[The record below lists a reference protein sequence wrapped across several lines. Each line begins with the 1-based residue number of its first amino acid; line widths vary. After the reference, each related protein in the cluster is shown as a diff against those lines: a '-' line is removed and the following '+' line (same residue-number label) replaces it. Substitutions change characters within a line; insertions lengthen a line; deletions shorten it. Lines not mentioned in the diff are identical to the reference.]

1 MDIVKKFLKEYG
13 VVRQQ
18 INSFDNCVLYKIED
32 IVESV
37 GPLYVSGV
45 NNVVI
50 KLKNVRYTVPS
61 KTESNGQVHHLN
73 AEECRLRNFT
83 YASNIY
89 VDFIIKDKNSDNEKI
104 VKEVNIGSIPVMIG
118 STLCNGNENDCVY
131 DPGGYFVISGS
142 EKVIIAQEKMANNEF
157 FIFEKKKNSKSIVEG
172 EIRCLAEEIVKSTT
186 TIKFNI
192 ILGQNYKEYVRISL
206 PYMKNE
212 INIFSI
218 YKYFG
223 VDYPEWLI
231 EKYPVLKNNIVEC
244 DEIEDIKD
252 YFIKNS
258 LYKENE
264 EYIDIQM
271 KNNFLHHTD
280 KPLELLSIIIEKMC
294 IMRYNDKPEDDRD
307 HLKNKR
313 VDMVGCLI
321 ATLFRQ
327 LYKKM
332 LKDIQVSLSKNV
344 VELSIIPT
352 LVKTKII
359 TNGLK
364 YAFAT
369 GNWGINSSFRTGIS
383 QVLNRHSYM
392 STLSHLRRIN
402 SPVGKEGK
410 MVKPRQLHGSHAFRI
425 CPCETPEGHACG
437 LVKNMALTNLITL
450 DSNSEPVKF
459 IVKDF
464 LKDDGDIY
472 IYVNGDYLGNVR
484 SGENIDKK
492 LRDIRRNLDINPEI
506 GITKNEKEIRIYT
519 EGGRSIRPLV
529 VLKDGVYPEVSEE
542 ESWMD
547 LLKTGKIEYIDSS
560 EEECLLIAMT
570 PDDILE
576 RGLSFTHC
584 EIHPCV
590 MLGITSSNIPFP
602 EHNQAPRVVYQCVYE
617 NEDVLMGDL
626 TTKKIKDVR
635 VGDEVIS
642 FNPETMMQEKTKVI
656 NQYVR
661 DTDKNIVRVKTESG
675 REIITTDDHKFMTN
689 KGWVCPKDMTDDILV
704 GTKIITERDNIV
716 SYEYLKYK
724 KNGGLLNI
732 DEWSETIEIKEDII
746 FQKVSIEYHKN
757 VRIADISVESNHQSF
772 IGGDGFTI
780 HNSAMGKQAM
790 GMFSTKHAE
799 RMDTYSHVLHYPQRP
814 LVNTQ
819 VADMLHYNE
828 LPSGMNVVVAIMC
841 YSGYNQED
849 SIIMSQSAIDRGL
862 FRSSFYRTY
871 KEEQNVSSTSKET
884 IEVPNKNEC
893 VAMKYCD
900 YSKLDEDGIV
910 KNGIKVESDDIIVGK
925 TLETT
930 SMGKKRD
937 SSLSI
942 RHNENGY
949 IDRVMLSTNEQGLP
963 IIKTKVRSLRIPEIG
978 DKFAS
983 KHAQKGTIGITY
995 TQEDM
1000 PFTSDGI
1007 IPDIIVNPHAIP
1019 SRMTV
1024 GQLIE
1029 CIYGKYCAMSGTY
1042 GDATVFSNPDPHV
1055 ISDALESIG
1064 YQRHGEETMYHG
1076 QTGEMLKAKIF
1087 IGPTYYQRLKH
1098 MVGDKIHARSRGP
1111 LQILTRQPVEGR
1123 ARDGGLRFGKPF
1135 RRKVCRQ
1142 LHASLRCGRRHSQI
1156 AGNSRK
1162 IRI

>member
-1 MDIVKKFLKEYG
+1 MDIVRKFLKEYG

-18 INSFDNCVLYKIED
+18 IDSFDNCVLYKIED
-32 IVESV
+32 IVRSV

-45 NNVVI
+45 NNVSI
-50 KLKNVRYTVPS
+50 RLKNVRYTMPCT
-61 KTESNGQVHHLN
+61 TESNGHVHHLN
-73 AEECRLRNFT
+73 ADECRLRNFT
-83 YASNIY
+83 YASNMY

-104 VKEVNIGSIPVMIG
+104 IKEVNIGSIPVMVG

-157 FIFEKKKNSKSIVEG
+157 FIFEKKKNSKSLVEG
-172 EIRCLAEEIVKSTT
+172 EIRCLAEDIVKSTT
-186 TIKFNI
+186 TIKFNM
-192 ILGQNYKEYVRISL
+192 ILGQNYKEYVRVSL

-212 INIFSI
+212 INVFSI

-223 VDYPEWLI
+223 IDYPEWLI
-231 EKYPVLKNNIVEC
+231 DKYPVLKNNILEC

-252 YFIKNS
+252 YFIRNS

-271 KNNFLHHTD
+271 KNNFLQHTD
-280 KPLELLSIIIEKMC
+280 KPLDLLSIIIEKMC
-294 IMRYNDKPEDDRD
+294 IMRYSDKAEDDRD

-313 VDMVGCLI
+313 IDMVGCLI

-332 LKDIQVSLSKNV
+332 LKDIQVSLSKNI
-344 VELSIIPT
+344 VELSVIPT

-437 LVKNMALTNLITL
+437 LVKNMALTNLISL

-484 SGENIDKK
+484 SKENIDKK
-492 LRDIRRNLDINPEI
+492 LREIRRNLDINPET

-529 VLKDGVYPEVSEE
+529 VLKDGVYPEISEE

-547 LLKTGKIEYIDSS
+547 LLKSGKIEYIDSS

-570 PDDILE
+570 PDDVVE

-602 EHNQAPRVVYQCVYE
+602 EHNQAPRVVYQ
-617 NEDVLMGDL
+617 
-626 TTKKIKDVR
+626 
-635 VGDEVIS
+635 
-642 FNPETMMQEKTKVI
+642 
-656 NQYVR
+656 
-661 DTDKNIVRVKTESG
+661 
-675 REIITTDDHKFMTN
+675 
-689 KGWVCPKDMTDDILV
+689 
-704 GTKIITERDNIV
+704 
-716 SYEYLKYK
+716 
-724 KNGGLLNI
+724 
-732 DEWSETIEIKEDII
+732 
-746 FQKVSIEYHKN
+746 
-757 VRIADISVESNHQSF
+757 
-772 IGGDGFTI
+772 
-780 HNSAMGKQAM
+780 SAMGKQAM
-790 GMFSTKHAE
+790 GMFSTKHSQ

-900 YSKLDEDGIV
+900 YSKLDDDGIV

-930 SMGKKRD
+930 SMGKKKD

-949 IDRVMLSTNEQGLP
+949 IDKVMLSTNEQGLP

-995 TQEDM
+995 AQEDM

-1123 ARDGGLRFGKPF
+1123 ARDGGLRFGEMERDGIVAHGASAFLKERLLDQSDAF
-1135 RRKVCRQ
+1135 IVYVC
-1142 LHASLRCGRRHSQI
+1142 SKCGIMCHHDFKTERSYCQSCDSTDVY
-1156 AGNSRK
+1156 GVK
-1162 IRI
+1162 IPYACKLLFQELQSMNIVPRINFKE